1 MGLLLTKIAGLLVLA
16 AVFGAWLARWWML
29 RQYEDVT
36 TQYTAWQRDW
46 VNWRN
51 GLDARLGLSQRPDMQ
66 VLLARLDAIER
77 SLERLQTQRAVDGP
91 LVTPANDSK
100 SRAEASPLGRSRTVD
115 DVEDARE
122 MSN

>member
-29 RQYEDVT
+29 RRYEDVT

-66 VLLARLDAIER
+66 VLMARLDAIER
-77 SLERLQTQRAVDGP
+77 SRERRKRHRAVDAP
-91 LVTPANDSK
+91 AVTPSNEGK
-100 SRAEASPLGRSRTVD
+100 SRAEGSPLGRTRTVG

-122 MSN
+122 MSS